1 MAKIVPLTW
10 TQKQREVAALADQS
24 KTFQEITDLGY
35 SLNMTSR
42 VLNALKEGQ
51 KPELE
56 VEAPGTGSES
66 RPLVAVAGP
75 KSAPIMFRIDQK
87 QIALDP
93 LELHRQYGYYL
104 ALTKKDGETAYS
116 FSEVLTLAMQVLWV
130 LHQEIPV
137 TENMLRALFYGYK

>member
-1 MAKIVPLTW
+1 MAKKVPLTW
-10 TQKQREVAALADQS
+10 TQKQREVVELAEQG
-24 KTFQEITDLGY
+24 KTFQEITDSGY

-56 VEAPGTGSES
+56 VEESGSGS
-66 RPLVAVAGP
+66 DKPLVAVTGP
-75 KSAPIMFRIDQK
+75 KSAPIMYRIDQK

-93 LELHRQYGYYL
+93 LELNRQYGYYL
-104 ALTKKDGETAYS
+104 DLTKKDGETVYS
-116 FSEVLTLAMQVLWV
+116 FSQVLTLAMQTLWA
-130 LHQEIPV
+130 LHQEIPW